1 MAKREALRELQSR
14 LAERLQA
21 AMTELPQAS
30 WLAVHCAGMGLIF
43 PLRTA
48 GEIFTAA
55 GVLHVPHTQGWFLG
69 VANLRGGLHGVVDL
83 GGFLGLRQRPPA
95 LDALGDQ
102 ARLLALNPS
111 TGGHCAVLIDRLAGL
126 RNPGQLTRLPDPAH
140 ARPSFAGAMY
150 RDTQGQVWQ
159 ELDLAALAQQE
170 QFLGIAA

>member
-1 MAKREALRELQSR
+1 
-14 LAERLQA
+14 
-21 AMTELPQAS
+21 
-30 WLAVHCAGMGLIF
+30 
-43 PLRTA
+43 
-48 GEIFTAA
+48 
-55 GVLHVPHTQGWFLG
+55 
-69 VANLRGGLHGVVDL
+69 VVDL

-126 RNPGQLTRLPDPAH
+126 RNPGQLTRLPDPAQ
-140 ARPSFAGAMY
+140 ARPSFAGALY